1 MNAWKFWLAATLFS
15 GIQTVSVAAT
25 DSGEK
30 NVPAKP
36 SLVTPEVMAKYAIT
50 KQTMDK
56 KPNCNDVTVP
66 LLSAFCERPILT
78 SLDGKIRQ
86 LMQELPSKQAQYPQ
100 FDLQKDQQ
108 SWLTRHDNC
117 MKDKDL
123 KMCLELS
130 YLERVSEL
138 ESQFELVPK
147 EGPIHYQC
155 GSDKQDV
162 WLTFYAT
169 QLPAVIVKYQ
179 DQYREAFMGPLSRG
193 VKYTSHELIVEERKQ
208 AATIHWDDKTL
219 DCQQRAD

>member
-1 MNAWKFWLAATLFS
+1 MNAWKFCLAAMLFS

-30 NVPAKP
+30 NAPAKP
-36 SLVTPEVMAKYAIT
+36 SLVTPEMMAKYAIT
-50 KQTMDK
+50 KQTLDK

-66 LLSAFCERPILT
+66 LLQAFCERPILNT
-78 SLDGKIRQ
+78 LDGQIRK
-86 LMQELPSKQAQYPQ
+86 LMTDLVAKQAHYPHV
-100 FDLQKDQQ
+100 DLQKDHQA
-108 SWLTRHDNC
+108 WTLRHDNC

-130 YLERVSEL
+130 YMERLAEL
-138 ESQFELVPK
+138 QSQFELVPK

-155 GSDKQDV
+155 GAEKQDV

-169 QLPAVIVKYQ
+169 SLPAVIVKYH

-193 VKYTSHELIVEERKQ
+193 VKYTSHELTVTEHKQ
-208 AATIHWDDKTL
+208 AATIVLDDKTL
-219 DCQQRAD
+219 ECQQLAD